1 MFKAFIYWR
10 YRAFKNNS
18 VHPESEKNPVKLK
31 RIIHTNPE
39 DTVHNQYII
48 NGDRA
53 ILFDLWIAQGQISDF
68 VQQKKEVH
76 DRDKAILLI
85 NGNAITESR

>member
-1 MFKAFIYWR
+1 MPVTHGVASSSLVQTAISLGEIQGFFVFKAFIYWR

-53 ILFDLWIAQGQISDF
+53 ILFDL
-68 VQQKKEVH
+68 
-76 DRDKAILLI
+76 
-85 NGNAITESR
+85 